1 MAARVLVVGP
11 QSYSAGSIARR
22 IERALV
28 GLGYAVR
35 LIDASSDIAV
45 ELIVAA
51 GKGFQP
57 TVSLVN
63 PTASAEVIAAVRA
76 LGVPLAVFNGDAS
89 RKQVGCCEDVA
100 LTLPVVQDTSYRA
113 ATTSMPTLQHDI
125 DALLVQH
132 PDARRRAVVDA
143 LMLHSGVSVESLSA
157 GWGMVSHDPTPW
169 GEAFFA
175 RRARLVLLFGGEDAP
190 TQQEMA
196 LLLSGGC
203 VLLAEDALV
212 VRLGDSKLAAS
223 LPTFSASTCYEVVAG
238 LLHDDTRYACVLA
251 DQQAWLD
258 GLPHLDDSLRELIC
272 TAEQQAGGASSGCEE
287 RVRNITVYGW
297 LGMDNFGD
305 DLLLQVVADRVKERF
320 PNAVIRVIGG
330 NPRHIEEQY
339 GFEAVLAGDYYG
351 MEEMLRVS
359 DAVVFCGGLIFDD
372 PMSTT
377 AGTIEMFMEP
387 FINPACQA
395 GVCLM
400 AWRFGVPALYLGAG
414 LGPIAKPA
422 ARAALRYI
430 GLAGAR
436 LLLRDQDSVKL
447 ALDCGYPSE
456 QVAAYADLVLS
467 AHDTVLNRASD
478 NLPSG
483 LEPGRYLTVALR
495 DWPLNP
501 PGFERALAAELDRIA
516 SQTGLTI
523 AFVPFDPD
531 DVHIHHRVADA
542 MQTAQVVEVK
552 TRLSMPDML
561 AVVKHSAMAVAMR
574 LHCSILHHVLGKP
587 AIGLD
592 YNEKVGS
599 HFREMERGDY
609 LVSLDEVTD
618 RLSDAALRAWN
629 DPEATKAEIEEGLDA
644 LRPKVEAAF
653 QELFCAIE
661 AHEPAPEEPEVYY
674 PRARSQAAVD
684 LEASRAHEQELA
696 SRVEALEGEL
706 SAARA
711 RIADLE
717 QSTSYRLGHA
727 LVKVPHALFKRS

>member
-1 MAARVLVVGP
+1 MYARIAVIGDTRLGEAGFSCRIAEALKRAGHAVTLCSANAPNAPLVIEASQRGFRPSIVFVEQRMLLSNKPIYQAVQKLGLPTVQFGDGVHVEMSDAAESSTLAGTYRDDAYIQACCSLPDGTRPHAVIVPHGLDDRVEGLLRRLEREASLSVERYAPLRGAAPLDLNLGVAAAIGRSAKLCLLFDGQWRMSAQDVAMRISEGCVVLVER
-11 QSYSAGSIARR
+11 SLADTWDGSLGDAVVLFD
-22 IERALV
+22 EGDLV
-28 GLGYAVR
+28 
-35 LIDASSDIAV
+35 
-45 ELIVAA
+45 E
-51 GKGFQP
+51 
-57 TVSLVN
+57 TVSGLL
-63 PTASAEVIAAVRA
+63 ASTSRYKACLQRQRVWLDA
-76 LGVPLAVFNGDAS
+76 LPLLDDAL
-89 RKQVGCCEDVA
+89 EDMFA
-100 LTLPVVQDTSYRA
+100 NDSLCKAA
-113 ATTSMPTLQHDI
+113 ATLE
-125 DALLVQH
+125 H
-132 PDARRRAVVDA
+132 PSRDVV
-143 LMLHSGVSVESLSA
+143 
-157 GWGMVSHDPTPW
+157 
-169 GEAFFA
+169 
-175 RRARLVLLFGGEDAP
+175 
-190 TQQEMA
+190 
-196 LLLSGGC
+196 
-203 VLLAEDALV
+203 
-212 VRLGDSKLAAS
+212 
-223 LPTFSASTCYEVVAG
+223 
-238 LLHDDTRYACVLA
+238 
-251 DQQAWLD
+251 
-258 GLPHLDDSLRELIC
+258 
-272 TAEQQAGGASSGCEE
+272 
-287 RVRNITVYGW
+287 VYGW
-297 LGMDNFGD
+297 LGMQNFGD
-305 DLLLQVVADRVKERF
+305 DLLLQVVADHVESRF
-320 PNAVIRVIGG
+320 PEAVVRVIGG
-330 NPRHIEEQY
+330 DSERIKTEF
-339 GFEAVLAGDYYG
+339 GFDAVRANEHYR
-351 MEEMLRVS
+351 MFNMVRRAS
-359 DAVVFCGGLIFDD
+359 CVVFCGGLIFDD
-372 PMSTT
+372 PFAFTP
-377 AGTIEMFMEP
+377 GDIELFVEP
-387 FINPACQA
+387 YMDPACQA

-467 AHDTVLNRASD
+467 ARDTVLNRASD

-483 LEPGRYLTVALR
+483 LEPGRYFTVVLR

-609 LVSLDEVTD
+609 LVSLDEVAD
-618 RLSDAALRAWN
+618 RLSGAALRAWN

-727 LVKVPHALFKRS
+727 LVKVPHALFKRT